1 MKKYDKNLS
10 IKIIFSMGIGLI
22 IIYLILNQFSKVTG
36 TICLIRGL
44 IGTPCPSCGITRAI
58 IAVLNGNFIGAFKLH
73 PLFWMPFVIG
83 ILIMLNRKYYKQIL
97 IGAIIVFI
105 GVYLVRMSIL
115 FPTVEP
121 MKYNEESI
129 INQLSDKFNNG
140 IKLGK

>member
-22 IIYLILNQFSKVTG
+22 IIYLILNQFSKVMG

-73 PLFWMPFVIG
+73 PLFWMPFV
-83 ILIMLNRKYYKQIL
+83 NWSYYC
-97 IGAIIVFI
+97 F
-105 GVYLVRMSIL
+105 YWS
-115 FPTVEP
+115 
-121 MKYNEESI
+121 
-129 INQLSDKFNNG
+129 LSS
-140 IKLGK
+140 

>member
-83 ILIMLNRKYYKQIL
+83 ILIMLNRKYYKLIL
-97 IGAIIVFI
+97 IGGKATSPEMIFPDIFPKLFFPAILNF
-105 GVYLVRMSIL
+105 
-115 FPTVEP
+115 
-121 MKYNEESI
+121 
-129 INQLSDKFNNG
+129 LS
-140 IKLGK
+140 

>member
-1 MKKYDKNLS
+1 
-10 IKIIFSMGIGLI
+10 
-22 IIYLILNQFSKVTG
+22 
-36 TICLIRGL
+36 
-44 IGTPCPSCGITRAI
+44 
-58 IAVLNGNFIGAFKLH
+58 
-73 PLFWMPFVIG
+73 MPFVIG

-121 MKYNEESI
+121 MKYNEKSI
-129 INQLSDKFNNG
+129 INQLSDKFNKG